1 MDIEILRYNLNM
13 VYDNLVKLKTI
24 NTELIEQYQKD
35 YKDSLKNDTSFNTC
49 LFLDNLDSIG
59 YKLENRNKIRNVIE
73 TLVEVV
79 FQAKRTTDEELAKEL
94 IRQSYKIVLATQAPK
109 DILLTY
115 TLHQAGF
122 VIPEA
127 HTGNLWKG
135 RTSSEHLKVLIFK
148 NIIRSYGQLTK
159 DQILLLLPLSIKTE
173 HSEETLDE
181 FKLFIEH
188 IVPILLENNENYEDT
203 YKMMDEY
210 IDELQP
216 ENTNS
221 RKKNQIKM
229 LLLKHTLDFN
239 LLKKIKT
246 PNNTTKI

>member
-1 MDIEILRYNLNM
+1 MNIEILRYNLNM
-13 VYDNLVKLKTI
+13 VYDNLVRLRNI

-59 YKLENRNKIRNVIE
+59 YKLENRNKIKNVVE

-79 FQAKRTTDEELAKEL
+79 FQAQKTTDEELAKEL
-94 IRQSYKIVLATQAPK
+94 IRQSYKSVLATHATK

-122 VIPEA
+122 VIPES
-127 HTGNLWKG
+127 HTGNLWKAKS
-135 RTSSEHLKVLIFK
+135 SSEHLKVLIFK
-148 NIIRSYGQLTK
+148 NIVRSYGQLTN
-159 DQILLLLPLSIKTE
+159 DQILLLLPLNIKIE
-173 HSEETLDE
+173 HSEETLEE

-188 IVPILLENNENYEDT
+188 IIPILLENNQDYEHT
-203 YKMMDEY
+203 YKTIDEY
-210 IDELQP
+210 IDEIHP
-216 ENTNS
+216 EEPTS
-221 RKKNQIKM
+221 RKKNQLKM

-246 PNNTTKI
+246 PTQTAKI